1 MTHRHVLCQIWNRSV
16 VKLLIVL
23 KGLAAF
29 VAWRSA
35 YWGYQVIWQWWWW
48 CCEFSVASG
57 KAKSKDNNSIYWGGS
72 AQYLSSSNH
81 DYNYCDDNCC
91 GRQHFLPGVVHEQA
105 PYSYVLVQVVLV
117 WKRHFQILR
126 RTFEATENSNV
137 LSACGVKYVFFPIHS
152 EEIVQLPFL
161 AMCKSPWST

>member
-1 MTHRHVLCQIWNRSV
+1 MT
-16 VKLLIVL
+16 
-23 KGLAAF
+23 
-29 VAWRSA
+29 
-35 YWGYQVIWQWWWW
+35 
-48 CCEFSVASG
+48 
-57 KAKSKDNNSIYWGGS
+57 D
-72 AQYLSSSNH
+72 
-81 DYNYCDDNCC
+81 YCDDNCC
-91 GRQHFLPGVVHEQA
+91 GQRFTINQFGEFFSGITHEQA

-161 AMCKSPWST
+161 AMCKSPRST